1 MNSKYT
7 DTIAVSGCDEFELN
21 KKLNINA
28 HRFYT
33 LKITKTSEKKLLT
46 DLAVI
51 VDDKYFITTTFSQT
65 NQLKEELFLFDQ
77 GDEQN
82 EYAKI
87 VERTINNKKVKSLA
101 ITVNETKTIYLS
113 KAVAKSIA
121 TLLNTAIIGFSLTS
135 LKTKDLRDAYNL
147 HLKDMFESPQE

>member
-1 MNSKYT
+1 MNLNNT
-7 DTIAVSGCDEFELN
+7 DVISVSSCCDEFELN

-33 LKITKTSEKKLLT
+33 HKITKTSEKKLLT
-46 DLAVI
+46 GLLVV
-51 VDDKYFITTTFSQT
+51 VDEHYITTTFSQT
-65 NQLKEELFLFDQ
+65 NQLKEELFLFDA

-87 VERTINNKKVKSLA
+87 VERTLNNKKVKSLA

-121 TLLNTAIIGFSLTS
+121 TLLNTAVNGFLLTS
-135 LKTKDLRDAYNL
+135 LRTNDLRDEYNL
-147 HLKDMFESPQE
+147 NLKDMQEYPQE